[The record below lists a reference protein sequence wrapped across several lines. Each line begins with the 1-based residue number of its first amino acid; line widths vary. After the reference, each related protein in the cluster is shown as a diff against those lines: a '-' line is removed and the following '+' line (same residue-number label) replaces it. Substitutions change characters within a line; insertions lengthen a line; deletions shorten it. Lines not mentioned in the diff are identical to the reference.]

1 MKVHEMMQQDVIT
14 ATPAMSLR
22 QVQRLMHD
30 HRIRHIPVVS
40 ETHLVG
46 IVSDRN
52 IRNALPSPAT
62 TLTKGEINYRMD
74 TTPIDTCM
82 SRDVVTIT
90 PEDDMV
96 QAARLLLQ
104 HKFGSVPV
112 VVGERLVGVITE
124 TDCLRAFLAL
134 VSP

>member
-46 IVSDRN
+46 IVSDRD

-62 TLTKGEINYRMD
+62 TLTKGEINYQMG

-90 PEDDMV
+90 PEDDMI